1 MNEKI
6 WDLLIDNWKKILSP
20 EIRLMMDLSLSM
32 SKMELIALVLIGRS
46 GETMMTQ
53 LAESLHI
60 PMSTATGVIS
70 RLAKQGYVDRYTDES
85 NRRIVNVRLT
95 QQGKDTVENIK
106 QTVMKYWGMLTEFLS
121 DEEKDVLNK
130 LFSKISASFSSSD
143 SEDHGDVK
151 NITKIR
157 MD

>member
-1 MNEKI
+1 VNEKI
-6 WDLLIDNWKKILSP
+6 WDLLIDNWKKVLSP
-20 EIRLMMDLSLSM
+20 EIQLMMDLSLSM
-32 SKMELIALVLIGRS
+32 SKMELIALILIERS

-70 RLAKQGYVDRYTDES
+70 RLAKQGYVERLTEES

-95 QQGKDTVENIK
+95 QQGEDTVESIK
-106 QTVMKYWGMLTEFLS
+106 QTVMKYWGMLTEILS
-121 DEEKDVLNK
+121 DEEKDVLYK
-130 LFSKISASFSSSD
+130 LFSKMSALFSSRD
-143 SEDHGDVK
+143 FENNEDDK

-157 MD
+157 ID